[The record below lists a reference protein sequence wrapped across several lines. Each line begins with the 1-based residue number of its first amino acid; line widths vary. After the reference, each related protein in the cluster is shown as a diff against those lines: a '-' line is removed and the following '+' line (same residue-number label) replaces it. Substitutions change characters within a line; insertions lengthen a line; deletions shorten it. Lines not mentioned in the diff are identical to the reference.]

1 MEKGEALNK
10 AFEMI
15 AIGGDAK
22 GCAYEALEAAEV
34 GDFDKAERLL
44 ESAEGSLVAAHAIQT
59 EFITLAARG
68 EDIPL
73 DMIFVHAQDH
83 LMCAIEAESLITHLV
98 AMEKR
103 LWGLE
108 HRGAGA

>member
-1 MEKGEALNK
+1 MP
-10 AFEMI
+10 
-15 AIGGDAK
+15 
-22 GCAYEALEAAEV
+22 
-34 GDFDKAERLL
+34 
-44 ESAEGSLVAAHAIQT
+44 
-59 EFITLAARG
+59 LAG